1 MQVDINCDLGESYGR
16 FQIGNDDQVLPLV
29 SSCNIACGMH
39 GGDPLTIEKTI
50 QRAIGLGK
58 RIGAHPSYP
67 DLVGFGRRSMQLPV
81 AELKA
86 LLRYQIATLQGLCT
100 LHGGVLTYVK
110 PHGALYNTAAK
121 APGVGA
127 AVIEVLQEFPTLAL
141 MGLAGSSLQG
151 QANQAG
157 LPFLA
162 EAFIDRAYTA
172 GGHLVSRQQTGA
184 VINDP
189 EQAVD
194 QMLSMLERGV
204 IESIDGTMV
213 PLQADSFC
221 IHGDTP
227 AAVPI
232 LTALHTAL
240 PKAGYSIA

>member
-1 MQVDINCDLGESYGR
+1 MLVDINCDLGESYGR
-16 FQIGNDDQVLPLV
+16 FQVGNDDEVLPLI

-50 QRAIGLGK
+50 QQAIALGK
-58 RIGAHPSYP
+58 RIGAHPSYA
-67 DLVGFGRRSMQLPV
+67 DLVGFGRRPMQIPA

-86 LLRYQIATLQGLCT
+86 LLRYQIASLKGLCE
-100 LHGGVLTYVK
+100 LHGGHLSYVK
-110 PHGALYNTAAK
+110 PHGALYNAAAK
-121 APGVGA
+121 DPGIGA
-127 AVIEVLQEFPTLAL
+127 TVIEVLQEFPTLTL
-141 MGLAGSSLQG
+141 MGLAGSSLQD
-151 QANQAG
+151 QSNQAG

-172 GGHLVSRQQTGA
+172 SGHLVSRQQTGA

-204 IESIDGTMV
+204 VESIDGTPIPM
-213 PLQADSFC
+213 QADSFC

-240 PKAGYSIA
+240 PKAGYTIA